1 MIMPALTTPLL
12 VQLPLLTAI
21 TAMFVI
27 ASGCSTN
34 SNNKSDKPTISN
46 SEQSSDP
53 SVTTDSTIA
62 TRPVGEVPEDWTDTP
77 ANQTPPNLNSE
88 PSVGDI
94 YCAQDKE
101 FIYGNATDCLFS
113 VESFDNGKT
122 QTLKCE
128 NYKVYLNGKVITAL
142 KIGNLELKC
151 R

>member
-77 ANQTPPNLNSE
+77 ANQTPPDLNSE